1 MVVGFLM
8 AAVARRP
15 WWAPQKTPKGE
26 PRAFL
31 QGGRER
37 QRSGSTVRRGE
48 SGLRSAA
55 ASKCKPN
62 ASRGHHLYRL
72 LVVEFVVV
80 IGEVRNLGYSVAAAS
95 ASVSR
100 RRACSDDTLMFR
112 RAATAR
118 GESCRFKASKV
129 ARTML

>member
-1 MVVGFLM
+1 M
-8 AAVARRP
+8 A
-15 WWAPQKTPKGE
+15 E
-26 PRAFL
+26 
-31 QGGRER
+31 
-37 QRSGSTVRRGE
+37 RRGPIRWLAPLPPADA
-48 SGLRSAA
+48 SRTQAA
-55 ASKCKPN
+55 ATD
-62 ASRGHHLYRL
+62 LYRL
-72 LVVEFVVV
+72 LVVEFVVAF
-80 IGEVRNLGYSVAAAS
+80 GEVRNLGYSVAAAS